1 MDIEFVNPGV
11 DYMIQRIMD
20 FQTEAESAF
29 WSEPLYRFYPQLD
42 KAYAISLPFSERN
55 EYIERTMRAV
65 YAKLET
71 SVYKGYKQD
80 KIEMRGDRAEMSD
93 FPLYLN
99 TVAGGLDRRD
109 QTIGGFS
116 FVVKIYAVPVVEI
129 IG

>member
-55 EYIERTMRAV
+55 E
-65 YAKLET
+65 
-71 SVYKGYKQD
+71 
-80 KIEMRGDRAEMSD
+80 
-93 FPLYLN
+93 
-99 TVAGGLDRRD
+99 
-109 QTIGGFS
+109 
-116 FVVKIYAVPVVEI
+116 
-129 IG
+129 